1 MVPTAE
7 RRRIVAIGVAA
18 LAVASI
24 AASANSPLTVD
35 DLMALRTVTDVRI
48 SPDGRHV
55 AYVVSTPSFMTD
67 AHEAELYLVPVGGGT
82 AVRLASTV
90 RLFNRPL
97 PSTELRWS
105 PDGSRVTFLAFDEG
119 GLPQVFA
126 SDVSGGVASALT
138 SAAGGVMTY
147 EWSPDGTR
155 LAYLALDPPPDAEEK
170 QKREKT
176 FVIEVGRQERAPRV
190 WVKPIQGTIATAVTP
205 PDQFVSGLSWAP
217 DASQIAYSAATRP
230 GRGAQ
235 FATRIHAVSPNGG
248 PTRLIVD
255 RPGMNTSPVY
265 SPDGNWIAFTSNG
278 GREEMLSIWGLHVVR
293 TTGPEQGQIRDLS
306 VKTQAWAGM
315 IAWMPDSRSL
325 IQVPQGETGRGERM
339 FEQPLWR
346 VSIENGEAEPLHP
359 GPFVHFTPSVSR
371 DGATLVYRV
380 VEPRTMGDVEVMSLA
395 TKERKRITDVNPELG
410 TSTLGELRAIS
421 WKSFDN
427 TDVWGL
433 LLTPPGYRAG
443 TRIPLVVYCH
453 GGPTGGFTYGVFPQF
468 MHRPGQIEPYAVEAL
483 AAEGFAVLMPMPRG
497 GFGYGAEGYR
507 AIVKRWGV
515 DDYKDIMAGVDHVI
529 GQGIAD
535 PERLGVMGASYGG
548 FMTPWI
554 LTQTDRFKAGST
566 AASVTDLS
574 DMFYLSDMSEPMLE
588 YFGLPWEHPDLY
600 RQYSPVTHA
609 ANIKAPLLIQ
619 HGENDR
625 RVPITQA
632 WKLYEALRRFGKT
645 VEFEIYPRAGHVV
658 YEPDLQREQMR
669 RNVEWFKRW
678 LK

>member
-1 MVPTAE
+1 
-7 RRRIVAIGVAA
+7 
-18 LAVASI
+18 
-24 AASANSPLTVD
+24 
-35 DLMALRTVTDVRI
+35 
-48 SPDGRHV
+48 
-55 AYVVSTPSFMTD
+55 
-67 AHEAELYLVPVGGGT
+67 
-82 AVRLASTV
+82 
-90 RLFNRPL
+90 
-97 PSTELRWS
+97 
-105 PDGSRVTFLAFDEG
+105 
-119 GLPQVFA
+119 
-126 SDVSGGVASALT
+126 
-138 SAAGGVMTY
+138 
-147 EWSPDGTR
+147 
-155 LAYLALDPPPDAEEK
+155 
-170 QKREKT
+170 
-176 FVIEVGRQERAPRV
+176 
-190 WVKPIQGTIATAVTP
+190 
-205 PDQFVSGLSWAP
+205 
-217 DASQIAYSAATRP
+217 
-230 GRGAQ
+230 
-235 FATRIHAVSPNGG
+235 
-248 PTRLIVD
+248 
-255 RPGMNTSPVY
+255 
-265 SPDGNWIAFTSNG
+265 
-278 GREEMLSIWGLHVVR
+278 
-293 TTGPEQGQIRDLS
+293 
-306 VKTQAWAGM
+306 
-315 IAWMPDSRSL
+315 
-325 IQVPQGETGRGERM
+325 M

-346 VSIENGEAEPLHP
+346 VSIENGETEPLHP

-371 DGATLVYRV
+371 DGAALVYRV

-395 TKERKRITDVNPELG
+395 TKERKRITNVNPELE
-410 TSTLGELRAIS
+410 TRTLGELRAIS

-497 GFGYGAEGYR
+497 GFGYGVEGYR

-529 GQGIAD
+529 GQSIAD
-535 PERLGVMGASYGG
+535 PQRLGVMGASYGG

-678 LK
+678 LR